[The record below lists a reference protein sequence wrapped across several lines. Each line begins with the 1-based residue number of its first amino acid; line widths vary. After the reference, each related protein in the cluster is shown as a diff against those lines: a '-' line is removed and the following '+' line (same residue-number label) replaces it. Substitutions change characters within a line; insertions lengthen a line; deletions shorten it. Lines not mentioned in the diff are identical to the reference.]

1 MKVQRIQAIE
11 NLIHEKGSISLDDLC
26 EQFNVSKN
34 TVRRDIAKLLQKNT
48 IQKVYG
54 GVVSVYNNPEE
65 IRPFENRDTEN
76 HLEKQLIGKAAADFI
91 EENDLIFIDS
101 GTTTSCLA
109 AALPTDKEITIIT
122 NSLDVI
128 NFASEMDNVKL
139 IVIGSTFKPS
149 TKSLLAWR
157 TGDFLRNIILRK
169 HSWPRLRFR
178 LRMG

>member
-76 HLEKQLIGKAAADFI
+76 HTEKQLIGKAAADFI
-91 EENDLIFIDS
+91 EENDLILLIPAQR
-101 GTTTSCLA
+101 LA
-109 AALPTDKEITIIT
+109 V
-122 NSLDVI
+122 SLRLCQRI
-128 NFASEMDNVKL
+128 R
-139 IVIGSTFKPS
+139 I
-149 TKSLLAWR
+149 LLLLR
-157 TGDFLRNIILRK
+157 TA
-169 HSWPRLRFR
+169 
-178 LRMG
+178 